1 MNQTYT
7 YDFLSK
13 NVSSLSG
20 VGNKIKKLLQKKKIE
35 KISDLLLN
43 FPQGYTDRSNLKTLD
58 KLEIGKI
65 TTIKVKVKK
74 YNFPRIR
81 NLPNK
86 VICEDERGKIDIVFF
101 NSREGYIR
109 KILPI
114 NAVVIISGK
123 INFFKKKYQM
133 TNPSYVVPQEKEDY
147 VNKII
152 PKYSLTEGLT
162 EKIYRKIIEQV
173 LIKITDLNE
182 WHSEKILQEIGNV
195 SWMKSIKCLHEQK
208 ENEIT
213 SKYYR
218 RLAYDEIL
226 SNLLVLSQVRKRI
239 KKFKK
244 KINFSMIAYLMF

>member
-58 KLEIGKI
+58 KLEVGKI
-65 TTIKVKVKK
+65 TTIKVRVKK

-86 VICEDERGKIDIVFF
+86 VICEDDKGKIDIIFF

-109 KILPI
+109 KILPLNSI
-114 NAVVIISGK
+114 VIISGK
-123 INFFKKKYQM
+123 VNYFKKHFL
-133 TNPSYVVPQEKEDY
+133 
-147 VNKII
+147 I
-152 PKYSLTEGLT
+152 
-162 EKIYRKIIEQV
+162 RKP
-173 LIKITDLNE
+173 N
-182 WHSEKILQEIGNV
+182 
-195 SWMKSIKCLHEQK
+195 
-208 ENEIT
+208 
-213 SKYYR
+213 
-218 RLAYDEIL
+218 
-226 SNLLVLSQVRKRI
+226 
-239 KKFKK
+239 
-244 KINFSMIAYLMF
+244 